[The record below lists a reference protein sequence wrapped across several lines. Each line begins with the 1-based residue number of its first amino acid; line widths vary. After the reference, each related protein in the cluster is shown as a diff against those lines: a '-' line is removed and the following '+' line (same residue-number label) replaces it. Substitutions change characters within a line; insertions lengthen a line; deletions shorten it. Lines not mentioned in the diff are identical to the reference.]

1 MKILNLWGAIAFV
14 VIYFVAVF
22 VSAFIGFAA
31 PVCWVLF
38 PALAAFLAAFPYRWL
53 SQRWKKFGLG
63 TVLAAV
69 VGLVCFAM
77 GEMNF
82 GRALIV
88 IAFGLLSDVTRLFT
102 NKESLSYP
110 LLAIGNLAWILPFW
124 IKTEWYYKGAIEEMG
139 QAYADT
145 LMNYSTTIW
154 LFISIISIIV
164 MAVLGFQ
171 VAKRWIK

>member
-1 MKILNLWGAIAFV
+1 MKKLNFWGALAFV

-38 PALAAFLAAFPYRWL
+38 PALAAFLAAFPYCWL
-53 SQRWKKFGLG
+53 SRRWNKFGLP
-63 TVLAAV
+63 TLLAAV
-69 VGLVCFAM
+69 VGIVCFAM
-77 GEMNF
+77 GEMRI
-82 GRALIV
+82 GQALIV

-110 LLAIGNLAWILPFW
+110 LLAIGILAWILPLW
-124 IKTEWYYKGAIEEMG
+124 TKTEWYHMGAIEEMG
-139 QAYADT
+139 QEYADA
-145 LMNYSTTIW
+145 LMAYSTTVWFCIA
-154 LFISIISIIV
+154 LVAVIV
-164 MAVLGFQ
+164 MAVLGYQ